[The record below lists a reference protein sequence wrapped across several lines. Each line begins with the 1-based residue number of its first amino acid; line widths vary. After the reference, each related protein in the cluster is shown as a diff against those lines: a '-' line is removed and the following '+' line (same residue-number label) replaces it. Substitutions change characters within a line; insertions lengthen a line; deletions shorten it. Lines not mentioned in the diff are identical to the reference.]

1 MVQQR
6 KRSRCW
12 RSLLRQSFGRWENFR
27 LHSCGYHR
35 RRREV
40 FIKNYLDVIT
50 DTLENCTC
58 LVLLL
63 TNASQSS
70 VFVKREVERA
80 ITYRKPIIPL
90 QMEDLELNSVF
101 KFFIEGRQFIEVPEI
116 KRDSPYVNRAI
127 SAILTNCQELSTSRI
142 TQ

>member
-1 MVQQR
+1 M
-6 KRSRCW
+6 
-12 RSLLRQSFGRWENFR
+12 
-27 LHSCGYHR
+27 
-35 RRREV
+35 
-40 FIKNYLDVIT
+40 
-50 DTLENCTC
+50 
-58 LVLLL
+58 
-63 TNASQSS
+63 
-70 VFVKREVERA
+70 FVKREVERA